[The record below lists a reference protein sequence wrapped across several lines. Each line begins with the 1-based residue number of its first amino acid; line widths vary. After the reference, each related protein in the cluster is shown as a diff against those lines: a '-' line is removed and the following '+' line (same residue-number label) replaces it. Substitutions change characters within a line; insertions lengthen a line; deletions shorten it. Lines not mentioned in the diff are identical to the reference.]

1 MQNEM
6 NMKNK
11 THKCVP
17 RNSRINLSA
26 QEKEKALPN
35 KNNCLYKDLSR
46 FVFCF
51 FCVPDILPSFFGG

>member
-17 RNSRINLSA
+17 RNGQINLSA
-26 QEKEKALPN
+26 QEKE
-35 KNNCLYKDLSR
+35 
-46 FVFCF
+46 
-51 FCVPDILPSFFGG
+51 